1 MKLNLLINKFFKY
14 CINFKEVFGRNSMK
28 NLLSIICLLFTFTST
43 SQIIGTTY
51 KLDSIEIAQYD
62 LPTEVTWYNAK
73 RECKEL
79 GKGWRLPTK
88 EELEEMYNNKDL
100 IGNFVNTNYWSS
112 TEHNSDYAWM
122 QVFTH
127 KLIAITPKEGH
138 INARAVKTI
147 N

>member
-1 MKLNLLINKFFKY
+1 MK
-14 CINFKEVFGRNSMK
+14 S
-28 NLLSIICLLFTFTST
+28 SIILAILLFFITFTSV

-51 KLDSIEIAQYD
+51 KLNNIEIAQFD

-88 EELEEMYNNKDL
+88 EELDEMYNNKDL

-112 TEHNSDYAWM
+112 TEYSSNYVWM
-122 QVFTH
+122 EVFTH
-127 KLIAITPKEGH
+127 RSVAITLKEGH

-147 N
+147 K

>member
-1 MKLNLLINKFFKY
+1 MK
-14 CINFKEVFGRNSMK
+14 S
-28 NLLSIICLLFTFTST
+28 SIILTILLFFITFTSV

-51 KLDSIEIAQYD
+51 KLNNIEIAQFD

-73 RECKEL
+73 RECNEL
-79 GKGWRLPTK
+79 GKDWRLPTK
-88 EELEEMYNNKDL
+88 DELDEMYNNKDL

-127 KLIAITPKEGH
+127 KLIAITLKEGH

>member
-1 MKLNLLINKFFKY
+1 MKITLIIIIAFF
-14 CINFKEVFGRNSMK
+14 N
-28 NLLSIICLLFTFTST
+28 LFTSV

-79 GKGWRLPTK
+79 GKDWRLPTK
-88 EELEEMYNNKDL
+88 DELDKMYDNKDL

-112 TEHNSDYAWM
+112 TDHNSDYAWI

-127 KLIAITPKEGH
+127 KLIAITLKEGH
-138 INARAVKTI
+138 INARAVRSIK
-147 N
+147 

>member
-1 MKLNLLINKFFKY
+1 MKLKTILI
-14 CINFKEVFGRNSMK
+14 I
-28 NLLSIICLLFTFTST
+28 LLFFITFTSV

-62 LPTEVTWYNAK
+62 LPTEVTWYEAK
-73 RECKEL
+73 KECKEL

-88 EELEEMYNNKDL
+88 YELDKMYDNKDL

-112 TEHNSDYAWM
+112 TEYNSDYVWM

-127 KLIAITPKEGH
+127 KLIAITLKEGH
-138 INARAVKTI
+138 INARAVKSI
-147 N
+147 K

>member
-1 MKLNLLINKFFKY
+1 MK
-14 CINFKEVFGRNSMK
+14 S
-28 NLLSIICLLFTFTST
+28 SIILTILLFFITFTSV

-51 KLDSIEIAQYD
+51 KLDSIEIAQFD

-88 EELEEMYNNKDL
+88 DELDKMYNNKDL
-100 IGNFVNTNYWSS
+100 IGNFVNNNYWSS
-112 TEHNSDYAWM
+112 TEYNSDYAWM
-122 QVFTH
+122 QVFIH
-127 KLIAITPKEGH
+127 RSIAISLKEGH

-147 N
+147 KNN

>member
-1 MKLNLLINKFFKY
+1 MKLKIILI
-14 CINFKEVFGRNSMK
+14 I
-28 NLLSIICLLFTFTST
+28 LLFFITFTSV

-88 EELEEMYNNKDL
+88 YELDKMYDNKDL
-100 IGNFVNTNYWSS
+100 IGNFINTNYWSS
-112 TEHNSDYAWM
+112 TEYNSNYVWM

-127 KLIAITPKEGH
+127 KLIAITLKEGH
-138 INARAVKTI
+138 INARAVKSI
-147 N
+147 K

>member
-1 MKLNLLINKFFKY
+1 MKITLFTIIALLISF
-14 CINFKEVFGRNSMK
+14 ISG
-28 NLLSIICLLFTFTST
+28 

-88 EELEEMYNNKDL
+88 EELDKIYNNKDL

-112 TEHNSDYAWM
+112 TEYNSNYAWM

-127 KLIAITPKEGH
+127 KLIAVTLKEGH

-147 N
+147 KNN

>member
-1 MKLNLLINKFFKY
+1 MKTTLI
-14 CINFKEVFGRNSMK
+14 
-28 NLLSIICLLFTFTST
+28 IILILFSSFTSI

-51 KLDSIEIAQYD
+51 KLDSIEIAQFD
-62 LPTEVTWYNAK
+62 LPTTATWYNAK

-88 EELEEMYNNKDL
+88 DELNKMYDNKDL

-112 TEHNSDYAWM
+112 TEYNSNYAWM

-127 KLIAITPKEGH
+127 KLIAVTLKEGH

-147 N
+147 KL

>member
-1 MKLNLLINKFFKY
+1 MKSTILI
-14 CINFKEVFGRNSMK
+14 I
-28 NLLSIICLLFTFTST
+28 LLFFNLFTAV

-88 EELEEMYNNKDL
+88 DELDEMYNNKDL
-100 IGNFVNTNYWSS
+100 IGNFVNTLYRSILEKGF
-112 TEHNSDYAWM
+112 TEGETCTY
-122 QVFTH
+122 VE
-127 KLIAITPKEGH
+127 KII
-138 INARAVKTI
+138 
-147 N
+147 

>member
-1 MKLNLLINKFFKY
+1 MKSKILTI
-14 CINFKEVFGRNSMK
+14 
-28 NLLSIICLLFTFTST
+28 LLFFITFTSV

-51 KLDSIEIAQYD
+51 KLDSIEIAQFD

-88 EELEEMYNNKDL
+88 DELDEMYNNKDL

-112 TEHNSDYAWM
+112 TEYDSRYAWM
-122 QVFTH
+122 QVFIHTS
-127 KLIAITPKEGH
+127 IAITLKEGH
-138 INARAVKTI
+138 INARAVKSI
-147 N
+147 K

>member
-1 MKLNLLINKFFKY
+1 MK
-14 CINFKEVFGRNSMK
+14 S
-28 NLLSIICLLFTFTST
+28 SIILVIFLFFIKFTSV

-51 KLDSIEIAQYD
+51 TLDSIEIAQYD

-88 EELEEMYNNKDL
+88 DELDKMYNNKDL

-112 TEHNSDYAWM
+112 TEYSSNYAWM

-127 KLIAITPKEGH
+127 KLIAVTLKEGH

-147 N
+147 K

>member
-1 MKLNLLINKFFKY
+1 MKSKAILTI
-14 CINFKEVFGRNSMK
+14 
-28 NLLSIICLLFTFTST
+28 LLFFSSFTFV

-62 LPTEVTWYNAK
+62 LPTTVTWYNAK

-88 EELEEMYNNKDL
+88 DELDKMYENKDL

-112 TEHNSDYAWM
+112 TDHNSDYAWM

-127 KLIAITPKEGH
+127 KLIAITLKEGH
-138 INARAVKTI
+138 INARAVKSI
-147 N
+147 K

>member
-1 MKLNLLINKFFKY
+1 MK
-14 CINFKEVFGRNSMK
+14 S
-28 NLLSIICLLFTFTST
+28 SIILNILLFFITFTSV

-79 GKGWRLPTK
+79 GKDWRLPTK
-88 EELEEMYNNKDL
+88 EELDEMYNNKDL

-112 TEHNSDYAWM
+112 TEYSSDYAWM

-127 KLIAITPKEGH
+127 KSIAITLKEGY

-147 N
+147 K

>member
-1 MKLNLLINKFFKY
+1 MKSTILI
-14 CINFKEVFGRNSMK
+14 I
-28 NLLSIICLLFTFTST
+28 LLFFNLFAAV

-88 EELEEMYNNKDL
+88 EELDKMYNNKDL
-100 IGNFVNTNYWSS
+100 IGNFVNNNYWSS
-112 TEHNSDYAWM
+112 TEYDSRYAWM
-122 QVFTH
+122 QVFIH
-127 KLIAITPKEGH
+127 KSIAITLKEGH
-138 INARAVKTI
+138 INARAVKSI
-147 N
+147 K

>member
-1 MKLNLLINKFFKY
+1 MKSSLILT
-14 CINFKEVFGRNSMK
+14 I
-28 NLLSIICLLFTFTST
+28 LLFFIAFTSV

-88 EELEEMYNNKDL
+88 DELDKMYDNKDL

-112 TEHNSDYAWM
+112 TEYNSNYVWM
-122 QVFTH
+122 EVVTH
-127 KLIAITPKEGH
+127 RSIAITLKEGH

-147 N
+147 K

>member
-1 MKLNLLINKFFKY
+1 MK
-14 CINFKEVFGRNSMK
+14 S
-28 NLLSIICLLFTFTST
+28 SIILVIFLFFIKFTSV

-51 KLDSIEIAQYD
+51 KLDSIEIAQFD
-62 LPTEVTWYNAK
+62 LPTELTWYNAK

-88 EELEEMYNNKDL
+88 NELEEMYKNKDL

-127 KLIAITPKEGH
+127 KLIAITLKEGH

-147 N
+147 K

>member
-1 MKLNLLINKFFKY
+1 MFF
-14 CINFKEVFGRNSMK
+14 I
-28 NLLSIICLLFTFTST
+28 TFTSA

-51 KLDSIEIAQYD
+51 KLDSIEIAQFD

-88 EELEEMYNNKDL
+88 DELDKIYNNKDL
-100 IGNFVNTNYWSS
+100 IGNFVNTNYWTS
-112 TEHNSDYAWM
+112 TVYNFDYAWM

-127 KLIAITPKEGH
+127 GFIAITSKQGY

-147 N
+147 KN

>member
-1 MKLNLLINKFFKY
+1 MKSTILTI
-14 CINFKEVFGRNSMK
+14 
-28 NLLSIICLLFTFTST
+28 LLFFNLFTAV

-51 KLDSIEIAQYD
+51 KLDSIEIAQFD
-62 LPTEVTWYNAK
+62 LPDEVTWHNAK

-88 EELEEMYNNKDL
+88 DELDKMYNNKDL

-112 TEHNSDYAWM
+112 TDHNSDYAWM

-127 KLIAITPKEGH
+127 KLIAITLKEGH

-147 N
+147 K

>member
-1 MKLNLLINKFFKY
+1 MKTQLL
-14 CINFKEVFGRNSMK
+14 CIALFPLLLHSQNSV
-28 NLLSIICLLFTFTST
+28 
-43 SQIIGTTY
+43 IGTTY
-51 KLDSIEIAQYD
+51 KLDSIEIAQFD

-88 EELEEMYNNKDL
+88 DELEEMHSNKDL

-112 TEHNSDYAWM
+112 TSFSSEYAWM

-127 KLIAITPKEGH
+127 KLIAISLKEGH
-138 INARAVKTI
+138 LNARAVKSI
-147 N
+147 E

>member
-1 MKLNLLINKFFKY
+1 MKTPTALI
-14 CINFKEVFGRNSMK
+14 I
-28 NLLSIICLLFTFTST
+28 LLFLSSFTSA
-43 SQIIGTTY
+43 SQIAGTTY
-51 KLDSIEIAQYD
+51 VLDSIEIAQYD

-88 EELEEMYNNKDL
+88 DELEEIYNHKAL

-112 TEHNSDYAWM
+112 TVYDSEYAWM

-127 KLIAITPKEGH
+127 KLIAISPKEGH
-138 INARAVKTI
+138 LNARAVRTI
-147 N
+147 K

>member
-1 MKLNLLINKFFKY
+1 MKLKIILI
-14 CINFKEVFGRNSMK
+14 I
-28 NLLSIICLLFTFTST
+28 LLFFITFTSV

-62 LPTEVTWYNAK
+62 LPTEVTWYDAK
-73 RECKEL
+73 KECKKL

-88 EELEEMYNNKDL
+88 YELDKMYDNKDL
-100 IGNFVNTNYWSS
+100 IGNFINTNYWSS
-112 TEHNSDYAWM
+112 TEYNSDYVWM

-127 KLIAITPKEGH
+127 KLIAITLKEGH

-147 N
+147 K

>member
-1 MKLNLLINKFFKY
+1 MKKYLI
-14 CINFKEVFGRNSMK
+14 
-28 NLLSIICLLFTFTST
+28 IIALFISFTSV

-51 KLDSIEIAQYD
+51 KLDSIEIAQFD
-62 LPTEVTWYNAK
+62 LPTTTTWYNAK

-88 EELEEMYNNKDL
+88 EELDEMYNNKDL

-112 TEHNSDYAWM
+112 TEYNSNYAWM

-127 KLIAITPKEGH
+127 KLIAVTLKEGH

-147 N
+147 KNN